1 MSTDRNNYI
10 DMYMLL
16 YHRIITETYT
26 SVYVQGGRIIEYK
39 NYDTC
44 T

>member
-26 SVYVQGGRIIEYK
+26 SVYVLGGRIIEYK